1 MDGAIHRAAGP
12 MLLKENKEHHKGC
25 PDGEAVIS
33 GGYKLPAKCELYIY
47 TFDKLKVTIS
57 LSSDK

>member
-12 MLLKENKEHHKGC
+12 LLRKENQEHHKGC

-33 GGYKLPAKCELYIY
+33 GGYRLPAKCESTLI
-47 TFDKLKVTIS
+47 
-57 LSSDK
+57 